1 MADTTARVTGLGT
14 VSQDVVASRNRPLG
28 SSKGANKDL
37 GDREDWAHLR
47 GGVVEV
53 RLDGNLVRV
62 GKVGQATADSTMLWI
77 EADAVEQRALFVKS
91 AGYTVR
97 PHYGN
102 ANRQSP
108 STRKEP

>member
-1 MADTTARVTGLGT
+1 M
-14 VSQDVVASRNRPLG
+14 
-28 SSKGANKDL
+28 NKVPRIKQEL
-37 GDREDWAHLR
+37 RDREDWAR
-47 GGVVEV
+47 MVGGIVEV
-53 RLDGNLVRV
+53 RLNGNLVRM

-102 ANRQSP
+102 ANR
-108 STRKEP
+108 

>member
-1 MADTTARVTGLGT
+1 MEGIVDGLCNCTSDRSG
-14 VSQDVVASRNRPLG
+14 NRLPGHHFFPEPPLG
-28 SSKGANKDL
+28 SSRAANEDL

-47 GGVVEV
+47 GGMVEV

-102 ANRQSP
+102 ANR
-108 STRKEP
+108 